1 CGADLARLRKRL
13 AKYLDDKIER
23 MPGNGQVSPR
33 YALGVQR
40 VLQRAAAH
48 VQSANRQEI
57 NGGHVLVAMFAEP
70 DSYAVYFLQEEEV
83 TRFDVVNFIS
93 HGVSKVGADD
103 DPKAAAE
110 EGESDEE
117 EGEEGGPGRKQSPAK
132 ALQSY
137 AVNLNEKAAKGL
149 IDPL

>member
-1 CGADLARLRKRL
+1 
-13 AKYLDDKIER
+13 
-23 MPGNGQVSPR
+23 M
-33 YALGVQR
+33 
-40 VLQRAAAH
+40 
-48 VQSANRQEI
+48 
-57 NGGHVLVAMFAEP
+57 
-70 DSYAVYFLQEEEV
+70 

-110 EGESDEE
+110 EGEGD
-117 EGEEGGPGRKQSPAK
+117 EGEEGEDGGPSRKQSPAK

-149 IDPL
+149 IDPLVGRKNRLIQYVM